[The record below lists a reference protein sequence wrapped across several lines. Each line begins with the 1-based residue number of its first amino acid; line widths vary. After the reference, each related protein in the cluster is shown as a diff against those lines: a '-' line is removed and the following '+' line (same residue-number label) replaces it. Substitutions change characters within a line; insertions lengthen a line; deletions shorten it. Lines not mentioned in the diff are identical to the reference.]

1 MKLVQ
6 RMGYTLE
13 QRIGFLVVVVGFAIF
28 VSGVVLF
35 ASSYLIEDMLKGLLV
50 VGGGDMGKNHC
61 EYWAALPVS

>member
-1 MKLVQ
+1 MQ

-13 QRIGFLVVVVGFAIF
+13 QRIGFLVAVVGFAVI

-35 ASSYLIEDMLKGLLV
+35 ASSYLVEDMLKGLRHF
-50 VGGGDMGKNHC
+50 GGGSMGKNHC